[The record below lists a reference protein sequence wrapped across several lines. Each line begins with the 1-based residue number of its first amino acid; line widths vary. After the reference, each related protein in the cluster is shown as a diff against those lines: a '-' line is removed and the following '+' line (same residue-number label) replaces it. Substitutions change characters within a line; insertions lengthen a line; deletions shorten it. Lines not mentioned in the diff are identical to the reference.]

1 MPVVRSSE
9 ARRFEM
15 EGFAVTSLAAPSVG
29 SSETAL
35 LRAEIEPGRGLPA
48 HRHDHEEVFHVLRGR
63 GTVLIGDEE
72 VEIGEGDTVM
82 VPAGELHRPRA
93 GEEPLVLLATMRAG
107 TAMITEDGE
116 RKVAPWVA

>member
-15 EGFAVTSLAAPSVG
+15 DGFAVTSLAAPSVG

-35 LRAEIEPGRGLPA
+35 MRAEIEPGRGLPP

-63 GTVLIGDEE
+63 GTVLIGEEE

-82 VPAGELHRPRA
+82 VPVGELHRPRA

-116 RKVAPWVA
+116 RRVAPWVA